1 MNLSNQTPEVLTRKE
16 AASLIRVCLAS
27 FDKLHLPCFKVGRRV
42 FYRKSTLD
50 TWIADSEQPKEVHT
64 RGIV

>member
-16 AASLIRVCLAS
+16 GASLLRVCLAS
-27 FDKLHLPCFKVGRRV
+27 FDKLRLPCFKVGRRV

-50 TWIADSEQPKEVHT
+50 AWIATNEQPHK
-64 RGIV
+64 